1 MSVEFQT
8 IRGVRLAYR
17 WDGPADAPVVLLGN
31 SLMASMAMWNAQLP
45 ALAGYRVLRMDS
57 RGHGASP
64 ATPAPYTLAL
74 LADDVIGLLDALSVQ
89 RVHFVGLSLGGMVG
103 QVLGARHG
111 KRLLSLALCD
121 TASHTPAPALWDQRI
136 ATARRDG
143 LAALAGPTL
152 QRWFTAPF
160 HERAPDVV
168 QTVQDM
174 MLETSVE
181 GYVGCASAVRD
192 LDQTALLKDISVPTA
207 VIVGEH
213 DPACTPA
220 QARALH
226 ERIAGSTFTEIA
238 ASAHLPNIEQPEAFN
253 RALLAHLHAHPARR

>member
-253 RALLAHLHAHPARR
+253 RALLAHLHAHPARG

>member
-31 SLMASMAMWNAQLP
+31 SLMASMAMWQAQMD
-45 ALAGYRVLRMDS
+45 ALAGYRVLRIDA

-64 ATPAPYTLAL
+64 ATPAPYDIAL
-74 LADDVIGLLDALSVQ
+74 LAGDVIGLLDALALPK
-89 RVHFVGLSLGGMVG
+89 VHFVGLSLGGMIG
-103 QVLGARHG
+103 QFLGARHG
-111 KRLLSLALCD
+111 QRLLSLALCD

-160 HERAPDVV
+160 HERAPGVI

-192 LDQTALLKDISVPTA
+192 LDQTALLNDISVPTA

-220 QARALH
+220 QASALH

>member
-1 MSVEFQT
+1 MTVEFQT

-31 SLMASMAMWNAQLP
+31 SLMASMAMWQAQMD
-45 ALAGYRVLRMDS
+45 ALAGYRVLRTDA
-57 RGHGASP
+57 RGHGASL
-64 ATPAPYTLAL
+64 ATPAPYTIAL
-74 LADDVIGLLDALSVQ
+74 LAADVIGLLDALAVRQ
-89 RVHFVGLSLGGMVG
+89 VHFVGLSLGGMIG

-111 KRLLSLALCD
+111 ERLLSLALCD

-136 ATARRDG
+136 ETARRDG
-143 LAALAGPTL
+143 LGALTGPTL

-160 HERAPDVV
+160 HERAPDALESVKA
-168 QTVQDM
+168 M
-174 MLETSVE
+174 MLGTTVE
-181 GYVGCASAVRD
+181 GYAGCASAVRD
-192 LDQTALLKDISVPTA
+192 LDQTALLKHISVPTA

-226 ERIAGSTFTEIA
+226 EHIAGSTFEVIA
-238 ASAHLPNIEQPEAFN
+238 DSAHLPNIEQPAAFN
-253 RALLAHLHAHPARR
+253 RALLAHLQAHSARR